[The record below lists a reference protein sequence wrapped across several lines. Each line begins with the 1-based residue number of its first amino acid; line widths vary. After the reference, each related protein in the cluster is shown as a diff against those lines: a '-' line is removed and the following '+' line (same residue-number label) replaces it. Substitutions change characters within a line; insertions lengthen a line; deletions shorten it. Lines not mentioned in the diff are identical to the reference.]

1 LRIAGLFVSQVSD
14 TLSAKIVDT
23 MFNIISLIIFI
34 VVIVIVDYINSQSHI
49 YPNFKLGHYYLCHI
63 YYFRLQFEMSDESFT
78 DCIKKVVANDPVLQ
92 QDRIDLFVCYGDFQ
106 KAKI

>member
-1 LRIAGLFVSQVSD
+1 
-14 TLSAKIVDT
+14 
-23 MFNIISLIIFI
+23 
-34 VVIVIVDYINSQSHI
+34 
-49 YPNFKLGHYYLCHI
+49 
-63 YYFRLQFEMSDESFT
+63 MSDESFT